1 MSTLYV
7 VATPIGNLE
16 DISLRAIR
24 ILTEVKLI
32 AAEDT
37 RKTRKLLSRYKIDT
51 PLTSYHEHN
60 SKTKLPV
67 LLKSLI
73 ENDIALVSD
82 SGMPNISDPGHEL
95 ISTCCDRD
103 ILIVPIPGPSIVPT
117 ALAISGLP
125 TEQFIFMGFT
135 PNRTVARKKIFRSVS
150 LDQRTLV
157 FLEAPHR
164 LRSSLKDILGVLGD
178 RRITICRELTKLHE
192 EIFRGTVSQAYD
204 YYKQP
209 RGEFTLVLEGATTL
223 AGLDREATCKL
234 LKEFLNQGKGARDA
248 VALAKN
254 YSNLTKRNIYQLWLS
269 LQTQC

>member
-1 MSTLYV
+1 LSTLYV

-16 DISLRAIR
+16 DITLRAIR
-24 ILTEVKLI
+24 ILTDVELI

-37 RKTRKLLSRYKIDT
+37 RKTRRLLSRYKINT

-60 SKTKLPV
+60 SKRKLPI

-95 ISTCCDRD
+95 ISTCFDHN
-103 ILIVPIPGPSIVPT
+103 ISIVPIPGPSIVPT
-117 ALAISGLP
+117 AVAISGLP

-135 PNRTVARKKIFRSVS
+135 PNRTMARKKVLKSVS

-178 RRITICRELTKLHE
+178 RRISICRELTKLHE

-223 AGLDREATCKL
+223 AGLDKEATRKL

-248 VALAKN
+248 VALTKT
-254 YSNLTKRNIYQLWLS
+254 YSILPRRDIYRLWIG
-269 LQTQC
+269 LQNQ